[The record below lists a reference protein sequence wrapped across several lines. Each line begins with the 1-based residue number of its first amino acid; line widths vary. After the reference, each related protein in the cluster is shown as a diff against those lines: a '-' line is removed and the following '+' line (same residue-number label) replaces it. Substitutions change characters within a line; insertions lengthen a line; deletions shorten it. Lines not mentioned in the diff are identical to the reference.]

1 MDVEAY
7 VAALRHE
14 REGYVRMG
22 QSARVAEVDA
32 EIARW
37 VPGVETASVS
47 ADAVETSD
55 VRRRR
60 GR

>member
-14 REGYVRMG
+14 RDGYARMG

-37 VPGVETASVS
+37 VPVVETASVS
-47 ADAVETSD
+47 AGAVETSD